1 LALKNVQNEER
12 RSILQ
17 IQNKILKTSDSIARS
32 TQVAIETEN
41 IGNEVLGELN
51 QQGQQLK
58 RATQRVR

>member
-1 LALKNVQNEER
+1 MALKNVQNEER